1 MPKTRRFPRAFVTRV
16 GALVG
21 ALALSFSLTACQGE
35 THPGVAAIVAG
46 QEISET
52 DVTRAIDELQPLM
65 GQGVSRIAM
74 VNGLV
79 ASMMYMDAASELGIE
94 ITDEE
99 FEQQMGPDIEAYGG
113 NVDELGAASR
123 LIFEP
128 GMVMEIAAMAG
139 AEQTLAELAAQVP
152 FEINPR
158 YGSGNPLIEGM
169 SAAEPLA
176 DSFR

>member
-1 MPKTRRFPRAFVTRV
+1 
-16 GALVG
+16 
-21 ALALSFSLTACQGE
+21 
-35 THPGVAAIVAG
+35 
-46 QEISET
+46 
-52 DVTRAIDELQPLM
+52 
-65 GQGVSRIAM
+65 M